1 MKTQYDPPPLPPRGR
16 GWGRG
21 LTYTFFLLLLPL
33 ELHAQQ
39 TYTVFDVEREVMADG
54 SRGPYRIGD
63 RPIVAQSER
72 IRVGG
77 RVTIRDEDYRIDYR
91 AAEVTFEREVPR
103 GTIIHAAYRCAPDLL
118 KPVYRHRIPVATD
131 SLSYPGDE
139 SPRYAPLTSP
149 GDESPRYLASD
160 STDLTVGGSKT
171 FGVGFGSD
179 RDATLT
185 QSLRLNLSGRL
196 GGGVEV
202 LGVLSD
208 RNLPIQ
214 PDGSTRTLSELDQV
228 LLRIRSPSLSAGL
241 GDLDVS
247 LTETEFS
254 RYERRIQGVTGEV
267 VLPSGSAT
275 VFGASTRGAYLT
287 RQVAG
292 IEGNQGPYVIGGSG
306 GRILAGSERV
316 FPDGE
321 RLTRGLSEDYVID
334 YDAGMIA
341 FTPRRPISAESR
353 IVVEAQGADGF
364 YGRRIAGGRGRVRL
378 WDSRVSVG
386 ATMIRESDVRD
397 RPATTPLPA
406 TRPAPAEGE
415 DSPRAAP
422 TRHQVMGFDVA
433 AEPLRGLSVN
443 GEFAVSDLDRDL
455 LSKEG
460 DRLSRGIAF
469 RTGLELRP
477 VPVGLLGRGAG
488 TFGLSA
494 KARSVSGR
502 FSPVGRTRG
511 VEEHRRWGA
520 RPDLPAERSGEVEGV
535 YRLTE
540 ASGVRLSYGRGRWGE
555 DAGVRRS
562 LSLFSAQPGLP
573 RLTYDAEAVRQR
585 SGGGGGLARHRAALE
600 QTAFGLRPFFQFIS
614 ERVEGSAA
622 RNLTGG
628 GGTNDLSAA
637 EYLEARPAGAL
648 SPPDWRYREVAGGL
662 GAAQGGRVAWSSEWT
677 RRRTAR
683 RAGGVWADS
692 AAVSAQR
699 LRLSVSRWRA
709 LSLDGDY
716 THRSRRTYGA
726 SPVVSSDHLTEGRL
740 LYASRDGA
748 VSQEMFYRLSSARLE
763 QRRRTFVEV
772 GRGRGGYTWADLNGD
787 GRRDEEEYLADPDGD
802 HTLYVERTG
811 LGEPVRDAT
820 FSARLTVDLGRLKSV
835 KREATSPSPQPRKKA
850 LGTPSLSQGERE
862 GGRWVAT
869 SWERQ
874 VGWRGWV
881 RSRDTRYEIRD
892 TVFSSTSSAVKRLF
906 SALSLETSLDADRRA
921 LRGERG
927 GGTGVTPWAL
937 GRFAAGAGV
946 ASGRRSLQQDAYVFR
961 YGRRLSVRTRYRR
974 DDSISRDYS
983 SGDLR
988 RSTER
993 SLRIRARLRP
1003 DLDAEME
1010 ALHRERSAAGSGPGY
1025 DLRSGE
1031 VQGRAH
1037 WRAGDLLATLTLSA
1051 GQDRDRL
1058 SATAS
1063 RFFSVAPEVVRSFRG
1078 MGRLRA
1084 AGEWTRTSTPGDLP
1098 LYLALTQGRR
1108 PGDTLRWEVGADA
1121 QVGRAVTAS
1130 CAYTGRRL
1138 PGLPVIHLGQAEV
1151 QASF

>member
-1 MKTQYDPPPLPPRGR
+1 LHFAFCIFSP
-16 GWGRG
+16 
-21 LTYTFFLLLLPL
+21 LLLL
-33 ELHAQQ
+33 AQQ
-39 TYTVFDVEREVMADG
+39 VYTVFDAEREVMADG

-77 RVTIRDEDYRIDYR
+77 RMTLRDADYRIDYA

-103 GTIIHAAYRCAPDLL
+103 GTIIHAAYRCAPALL
-118 KPVYRHRIPVATD
+118 KPVYRHRIPVAAD
-131 SLSYPGDE
+131 SLPYPGDE
-139 SPRYAPLTSP
+139 SPSYASFTSPGDKSPFQP
-149 GDESPRYLASD
+149 GDESPGYMTSD

-171 FGVGFGSD
+171 FSIGFGSD

-196 GGGVEV
+196 SGGVEV

-214 PDGSTRTLSELDQV
+214 PDGSTRALSELDQV

-241 GDLDVS
+241 GDLSVS

-267 VLPSGSAT
+267 LLPSGSAT

-287 RQVAG
+287 RQVPAV
-292 IEGNQGPYVIGGSG
+292 EGNQGPYVIGGSG
-306 GRILAGSERV
+306 ERILAGSERV
-316 FPDGE
+316 FLDGE

-334 YDAGMIA
+334 YDAGTIA

-353 IVVEAQGADGF
+353 IVVEAQGMDGF
-364 YGRRIAGGRGRVRL
+364 YGRRIAGGRGRMTL
-378 WDSRVSVG
+378 WDRRASVG

-397 RPATTPLPA
+397 RPPTMPLTA

-415 DSPRAAP
+415 DSLRAAP

-477 VPVGLLGRGAG
+477 VPVGLLGREAG

-540 ASGVRLSYGRGRWGE
+540 ASGVRLSYGRGRWGQ

-573 RLTYDAEAVRQR
+573 RLAYDAEAVRHRIDNPMQR
-585 SGGGGGLARHRAALE
+585 PGGGLARHRAALE
-600 QTAFGLRPFFQFIS
+600 QTAFGLRPFFRFES
-614 ERVEGSAA
+614 ERAEGSAA
-622 RNLTGG
+622 RNLAVGG
-628 GGTNDLSAA
+628 AMNDLSSASA
-637 EYLEARPAGAL
+637 PEERPVEGISA
-648 SPPDWRYREVAGGL
+648 SDWRYREFAGGL
-662 GAAQGGRVAWSSEWT
+662 GSTQGGRVAWSSEWT
-677 RRRTAR
+677 HRRTAR
-683 RAGGVWADS
+683 REGGVWADS

-699 LRLSVSRWRA
+699 LRLSVSRWRT

-716 THRSRRTYGA
+716 THRSRRTSGA

-748 VSQEMFYRLSSARLE
+748 ISQEMFYRLSSARLE

-772 GRGRGGYTWADLNGD
+772 GRGRGSYTWSDLNGD

-802 HTLYVERTG
+802 YTLYVERTG

-820 FSARLTVDLGRLKSV
+820 FSARLTVDLSRIQKFKVQSSKFKVQTLNL
-835 KREATSPSPQPRKKA
+835 EPSN
-850 LGTPSLSQGERE
+850 LEH
-862 GGRWVAT
+862 
-869 SWERQ
+869 
-874 VGWRGWV
+874 
-881 RSRDTRYEIRD
+881 
-892 TVFSSTSSAVKRLF
+892 FSAVKKFL
-906 SALSLETSLDADRRA
+906 SALSFETSLDADRRV
-921 LRGERG
+921 LRSKGVG

-937 GRFAAGAGV
+937 GRFSAGAGV
-946 ASGRRSLQQDAYVFR
+946 ASGRRSLQQDAYLFR
-961 YGRRLSVRTRYRR
+961 YGRRLSARARYRR

-983 SGDLR
+983 SGALR
-988 RSTER
+988 RSVER
-993 SLRIRARLRP
+993 SLRLRARLRP
-1003 DLDAEME
+1003 DLDVEME
-1010 ALHRERSAAGSGPGY
+1010 AFGRERSAAGSGPGY

-1051 GQDRDRL
+1051 GQDRDRP

-1063 RFFSVAPEVVRSFRG
+1063 RFFSIAPEVARSFRG

-1084 AGEWTRTSTPGDLP
+1084 AGEWTRTSSTGDLP

-1121 QVGRAVTAS
+1121 QVGRSVTAS